1 VNPLTRLYRK
11 SRAFRILCYV
21 ALIPVFIFLQFV
33 AIDSFGG
40 HSHVAT
46 YLGLAGMIAFAAWA
60 WWWGD
65 RHESLSPAVDGE
77 RGGAR

>member
-1 VNPLTRLYRK
+1 VNPLTDLYRK

-21 ALIPVFIFLQFV
+21 ALVPVFIIIQFV
-33 AIDSFGG
+33 ALDSFGG
-40 HSHVAT
+40 YSQV
-46 YLGLAGMIAFAAWA
+46 GDELALTAMIAFAAWA

-65 RHESLSPAVDGE
+65 RHESLPPEVDRE